1 MFELIRDYGLILL
14 FFILPIIFV
23 LEPLFFSKLDYHPND
38 DNYSIL
44 KRKKILLYRQIK
56 ELEMEYDIGN
66 LDKEDFI
73 NRRSELKTEVSE
85 IITELK
91 KK

>member
-66 LDKEDFI
+66 ISDKDYM
-73 NRRSELKTEVSE
+73 ELRYNLKQEVSLV
-85 IITELK
+85 ISKLK
-91 KK
+91 K

>member
-1 MFELIRDYGLILL
+1 MNIINDYL
-14 FFILPIIFV
+14 FTMIVFIIPII
-23 LEPLFFSKLDYHPND
+23 
-38 DNYSIL
+38 YSIQPLLLPRINTL
-44 KRKKILLYRQIK
+44 KTSNNNDILRRKKIVLYRQIK

>member
-23 LEPLFFSKLDYHPND
+23 LEPLFFSKLDSRPND
-38 DNYSIL
+38 DTYSIL

-66 LDKEDFI
+66 ISDKDYMQL
-73 NRRSELKTEVSE
+73 RDSLKQEVSLV
-85 IITELK
+85 ISKLK
-91 KK
+91 K

>member
-66 LDKEDFI
+66 ISDKDYI
-73 NRRSELKTEVSE
+73 ELRDN
-85 IITELK
+85 L
-91 KK
+91 

>member
-38 DNYSIL
+38 DTYSIL

-66 LDKEDFI
+66 ILSLI
-73 NRRSELKTEVSE
+73 H
-85 IITELK
+85 I
-91 KK
+91 

>member
-1 MFELIRDYGLILL
+1 MDIIRDYLFTLIIFL
-14 FFILPIIFV
+14 IPII
-23 LEPLFFSKLDYHPND
+23 
-38 DNYSIL
+38 YSIQPLLLPRINTL
-44 KRKKILLYRQIK
+44 KTSNNNDILRRKKIVLYRQIK